1 MKSEKEFEETCRM
14 MLDDRWAS
22 NSVPEMSTE
31 VENLFYENFG
41 MSAEEINE
49 VFDGRKL
56 MD

>member
-41 MSAEEINE
+41 LSAEEINE